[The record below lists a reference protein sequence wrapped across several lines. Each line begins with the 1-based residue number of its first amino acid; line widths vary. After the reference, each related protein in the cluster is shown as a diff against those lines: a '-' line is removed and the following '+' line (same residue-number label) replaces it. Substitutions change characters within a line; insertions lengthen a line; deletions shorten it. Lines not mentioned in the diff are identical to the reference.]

1 MISKQLQ
8 VYAATSK
15 MAKKVFEIE
24 NARYASLAVYVYQL
38 ASLMEHFFTDETFSI
53 DFHPSYPWL
62 YTISFFLYSTREE
75 MENRGFQPR
84 VAEEATEV
92 AEKLSLSAAQQPQP
106 LAVAEKVGT

>member
-15 MAKKVFEIE
+15 MTKKVFRIE
-24 NARYASLAVYVYQL
+24 NARYEVTNSNLKFFSKSRFARCLCLL
-38 ASLMEHFFTDETFSI
+38 ASLMEHFLTDETFSI
-53 DFHPSYPWL
+53 DFHPPYPWL

-92 AEKLSLSAAQQPQP
+92 AEKLSLSAAQ
-106 LAVAEKVGT
+106 

>member
-8 VYAATSK
+8 VYSATSK
-15 MAKKVFEIE
+15 MTKKVFEIE
-24 NARYASLAVYVYQL
+24 NDRYFVTNSNLKFFLKLVSLAVFVYEL
-38 ASLMEHFFTDETFSI
+38 HRWTDETFFI
-53 DFHPSYPWL
+53 DFHPPYPWL

-92 AEKLSLSAAQQPQP
+92 AEKLSLSAAQ
-106 LAVAEKVGT
+106 